1 MNHAY
6 KRFETPLLALET
18 LLKETSSK
26 RDKGAFFY
34 KNKARDIY
42 FRLEALGRLYRNIHD
57 KKLFELW
64 YKEFK
69 TFEDLLGQID
79 YNESMH
85 QLFGQN
91 KKLRS
96 KCDKLFGAKQQELL
110 KTLQQKISN
119 DGWLTG
125 EKIQN
130 IRVGLQ
136 QASWLDM
143 HEDRSA
149 YGREMIRELEKLEE
163 KYRNGELN
171 PFQTEEGLHE
181 FRRKLRWFG
190 IYSIASSGMVQL
202 LPNKLVSDCNK
213 KYTTKEI
220 VTSPYNQMP
229 KPMKNELTIMIQSNH
244 FYAISWLIQ
253 QLGNWKDAAQNHEAM
268 LSLGGI
274 PTKEEEKKYREIP
287 EQAQHA
293 IDVFIYED
301 DMLNKTIRDIK
312 RSIQ

>member
-6 KRFETPLLALET
+6 KRFETPLLALEN

-26 RDKGAFFY
+26 RDKGGHFY

-42 FRLEALGRLYRNIHD
+42 FRLEGLCRLYRNIHD
-57 KKLFELW
+57 KKFFDIW

-91 KKLRS
+91 KKLRIKS
-96 KCDKLFGAKQQELL
+96 DKLFHLKQQELI
-110 KTLQQKISN
+110 KTLHQKITN
-119 DGWLTG
+119 EGWLNG
-125 EKIQN
+125 EKIQS
-130 IRVGLQ
+130 IRTGLQ

-143 HEDRSA
+143 HEDRSS
-149 YGREMIRELEKLEE
+149 YGKEMIRELEKLEE

-171 PFQTEEGLHE
+171 PFQIEEGLHE

-190 IYSIASSGMVQL
+190 IYSIASSGMIQL
-202 LPNKLVSDCNK
+202 LSNKLIPEAHRR
-213 KYTTKEI
+213 YTTKEI
-220 VTSPYNQMP
+220 TTSPFNQMP
-229 KPMKNELTIMIQSNH
+229 KPTKNELTIMIQSNH
-244 FYAISWLIQ
+244 FFAISWLIQ
-253 QLGNWKDAAQNHEAM
+253 QLGIWKDTAQNHEAM
-268 LSLGGI
+268 LMLGGI
-274 PTKEEEKKYREIP
+274 PTKEEEKIYREIP
-287 EQAQHA
+287 EHAQHA
-293 IDVFIYED
+293 IDLCLYED
-301 DMLNKTIRDIK
+301 EMIAKTIRDIK